1 MRVRAYAITSIL
13 AACFAVAGCS
23 PPPLHTDGREAGH
36 IEIVPIKTYPTIQSR
51 ILLWAVGVHGVPAAN
66 AVDCYRVV
74 YTSRDENGKPIALSG
89 LLALPHGVAAR
100 GLVSFQHGTTSSRDF
115 VPSNLSTDGLAAA
128 IVFAGNGYAAIA
140 PDYVGLGVSKRP
152 HTYYVASD
160 TARAVVDMIHA
171 ARHIAGVP
179 AGPPFLIGFS
189 EGGYASLVAQQA
201 LEASGE
207 KVLADAAVSGAY
219 NLRAVSVP
227 WTLKGASP
235 NASTYLALW
244 VRSYATRYG
253 HSLESAFAPRY
264 AVLVPQLFDT
274 PHDVEA
280 ILKALPRDPRR
291 LFTPAVLDAIAGRGD
306 HWLVDALIENGI
318 GGWPAKAPIRLYY
331 GTHDVDVL
339 PLEATTTARLMAARG
354 SDIRAVNVGTV
365 GHDGTILA
373 AAPLILEWLETLSA
387 KPKAPVR

>member
-1 MRVRAYAITSIL
+1 MRVPAYAITTIL

-23 PPPLHTDGREAGH
+23 PPPLHTDGRETGR

-51 ILLWAVGVHGVPAAN
+51 ILLWAVGVRGVPAAN

-74 YTSRDENGKPIALSG
+74 YASSDEKGKPIALSG

-115 VPSNLSTDGLAAA
+115 VPSKLSTDGLAAA

-219 NLRAVSVP
+219 NLRAISVP

-264 AVLVPQLFDT
+264 AVLVPKLFDT

-306 HWLVDALIENGI
+306 HWLVDALTENGI
-318 GGWPAKAPIRLYY
+318 SGWPAKAPIRLYY
-331 GTHDVDVL
+331 GTHDIDVL
-339 PLEATTTARLMAARG
+339 PLEAATTARLMAARG

-365 GHDGTILA
+365 DHDGTILA
-373 AAPLILEWLETLSA
+373 AAPLILEWLESFPGE
-387 KPKAPVR
+387 PKAAVR

>member
-1 MRVRAYAITSIL
+1 M
-13 AACFAVAGCS
+13 
-23 PPPLHTDGREAGH
+23 HTDGREAGH

-253 HSLESAFAPRY
+253 HSLESAFSARY